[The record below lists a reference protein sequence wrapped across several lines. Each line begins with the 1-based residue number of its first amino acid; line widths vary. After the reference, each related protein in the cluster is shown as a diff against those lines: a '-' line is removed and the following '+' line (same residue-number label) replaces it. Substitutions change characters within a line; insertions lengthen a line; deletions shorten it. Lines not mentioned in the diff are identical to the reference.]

1 MFCELKMKWE
11 FLNRLKHLICVC
23 TYTCECGGPST
34 TLGSCLFP
42 HYLWIELRPSGL
54 AARTTLPAEPFC
66 WPQFL
71 FFYFQTWSTMWT
83 WWHTPQSQPL
93 GRQRQEN
100 SLESKKLRKVW
111 IISLDCLKTITT
123 KKADLECQVCVPE
136 IPQSTVPP

>member
-83 WWHTPQSQPL
+83 WWLAHTTISASWEAEAGGQFWVKGFEAGLGSNIARLSWNKKSRPQ
-93 GRQRQEN
+93 
-100 SLESKKLRKVW
+100 
-111 IISLDCLKTITT
+111 ISGLS
-123 KKADLECQVCVPE
+123 AWNP
-136 IPQSTVPP
+136 TVIVLT